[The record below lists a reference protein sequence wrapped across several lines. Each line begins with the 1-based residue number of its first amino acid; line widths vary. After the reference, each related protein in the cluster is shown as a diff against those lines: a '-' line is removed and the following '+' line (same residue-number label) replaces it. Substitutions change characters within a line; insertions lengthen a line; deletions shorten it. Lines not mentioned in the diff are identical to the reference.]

1 MVLLSLGGALIT
13 GGTLMTKLFNTK
25 FFSFF
30 FFSSYQEPKARRAF
44 FSSSLSGWEFLSEFP
59 VLIRSTNGTID
70 LRTILVRTNL

>member
-30 FFSSYQEPKARRAF
+30 FFSSYQEPKARRADLPC
-44 FSSSLSGWEFLSEFP
+44 S
-59 VLIRSTNGTID
+59 LIRSSSQASQLFNFANCPDWI
-70 LRTILVRTNL
+70 RNVFFVNAP